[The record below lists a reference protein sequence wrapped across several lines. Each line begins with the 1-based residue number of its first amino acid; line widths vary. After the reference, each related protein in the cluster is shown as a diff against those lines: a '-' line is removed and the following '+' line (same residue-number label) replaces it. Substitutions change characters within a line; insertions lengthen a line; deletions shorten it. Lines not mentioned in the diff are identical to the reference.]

1 MIKMKGV
8 VAVPGQYKY
17 GDVIEVKTAEELKDA
32 AQRNPIIPLTFG
44 HTVDGLPPTASMQ
57 IGTLS
62 QKWSEEQQK
71 VLGDFWFYEEKIPAS
86 LRKKIDNGER
96 LPISAGLLLDS
107 VDEDGTQRGISYTH
121 MAILEG
127 EDPKCPLGTCGVNVR
142 VESERIVRLEQTAEL
157 TTPPPPPEAEKKETE
172 ATPEAAEPVTTEEAA
187 PEPPKPEVPVEQKP
201 KEADVVPVVE
211 EEVPLEPEIIIPPSV
226 PVVQKAFEVI
236 DGKYVFVPDIFKQK
250 QEKK

>member
-8 VAVPGQYKY
+8 VAVPGAYKY
-17 GDVIEVKTAEELKDA
+17 GDVVEVKTAAELKDA

-71 VLGDFWFYEEKIPAS
+71 VLGDFWFYEEKIPES
-86 LRKKIDNGER
+86 LRKKIDNGEH
-96 LPISAGLLLDS
+96 LPISAGLLLES

-142 VESERIVRLEQTAEL
+142 VESNTNRLVRLEQTAEL
-157 TTPPPPPEAEKKETE
+157 TIPPEAEKKEIE
-172 ATPEAAEPVTTEEAA
+172 ATPIEAEPVTTEKAEI
-187 PEPPKPEVPVEQKP
+187 EQPKPEVPVEQKP
-201 KEADVVPVVE
+201 KEADEAPE
-211 EEVPLEPEIIIPPSV
+211 EEVPLEPEIIIPPAA
-226 PVVQKAFEVI
+226 PVVQKPFEVV
-236 DGKYVFVPDIFKQK
+236 DGKYVFVPDVFKQK
-250 QEKK
+250 QEK